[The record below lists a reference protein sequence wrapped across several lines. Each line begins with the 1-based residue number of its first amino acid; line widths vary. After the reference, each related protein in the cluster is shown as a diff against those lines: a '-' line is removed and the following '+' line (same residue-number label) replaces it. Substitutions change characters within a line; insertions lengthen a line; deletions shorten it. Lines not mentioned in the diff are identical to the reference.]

1 MSIPAVNSISFQG
14 YNWRVKKLFDQGK
27 LSTVKRDI
35 SGRKLTKGNR
45 TVDHVTPR
53 SKGGKV
59 TDENAMLATAE
70 FNSLRGNRD
79 IKDFITAENFAL
91 WAEQYLGINVDG
103 FNGAKYIKGIINTI
117 WGNPKKGRTK

>member
-1 MSIPAVNSISFQG
+1 MAIPAVNSVSFQG

-27 LSTVKRDI
+27 LPTVKRDI
-35 SGRKLTKGNR
+35 SGRKLTRSNR
-45 TVDHVTPR
+45 TVDHVNPR

-79 IKDFITAENFAL
+79 IKDFITAEKFAL
-91 WAEQYLGINVDG
+91 WAEQYMEINVDG
-103 FNGAKYIKGIINTI
+103 FIGAKYVKGIINTI
-117 WGNPKKGRTK
+117 WGKKKG

>member
-27 LSTVKRDI
+27 LPTVKRDI

-59 TDENAMLATAE
+59 TDENAMLASAE

>member
-1 MSIPAVNSISFQG
+1 MSIQAVNSISFQG

-27 LSTVKRDI
+27 LPTVKRDI

>member
-1 MSIPAVNSISFQG
+1 MSIPSVNSISFQG

-27 LSTVKRDI
+27 LPTVKRDI

-91 WAEQYLGINVDG
+91 WAEQYMDINVDG

>member
-1 MSIPAVNSISFQG
+1 MTIPAVNSISFQG
-14 YNWRVKKLFDQGK
+14 YNWRVKKLFDKGK
-27 LSTVKRDI
+27 LPTVKRDI

-45 TVDHVTPR
+45 TVDHVNPR

-117 WGNPKKGRTK
+117 WGSPKKGRTK

>member
-1 MSIPAVNSISFQG
+1 MRIPPVPPNQPTFEG

-27 LSTVKRDI
+27 LPTVKHDI

-45 TVDHVTPR
+45 TLDHVTPK

-79 IKDFITAENFAL
+79 IKDFITTENFAQ
-91 WAEQYLGINVDG
+91 WVKEWIDINVDG
-103 FNGAKYIKGIINTI
+103 FNGAKYVKGIIKTI
-117 WGNPKKGRTK
+117 WGKKNG